1 MVVWAFIAAYSSVGK
16 DIVNPP
22 ASVTDGTYTYSFVE
36 IKEIILGEGENIV
49 RVYFQYITPPTPVDP
64 IPEEPTGGEP
74 VDPIPVP
81 EEPAEPATVDGDGL
95 VELPDEDVPLAEAP
109 KTGDPMLIY
118 AGMTLLSGAG
128 LAYLSLGKKK
138 DEED

>member
-1 MVVWAFIAAYSSVGK
+1 M
-16 DIVNPP
+16 
-22 ASVTDGTYTYSFVE
+22 
-36 IKEIILGEGENIV
+36 
-49 RVYFQYITPPTPVDP
+49 
-64 IPEEPTGGEP
+64 
-74 VDPIPVP
+74 P

-128 LAYLSLGKKK
+128 LAYLGLGKKK

>member
-1 MVVWAFIAAYSSVGK
+1 MPWGSA
-16 DIVNPP
+16 
-22 ASVTDGTYTYSFVE
+22 
-36 IKEIILGEGENIV
+36 
-49 RVYFQYITPPTPVDP
+49 TPVDP